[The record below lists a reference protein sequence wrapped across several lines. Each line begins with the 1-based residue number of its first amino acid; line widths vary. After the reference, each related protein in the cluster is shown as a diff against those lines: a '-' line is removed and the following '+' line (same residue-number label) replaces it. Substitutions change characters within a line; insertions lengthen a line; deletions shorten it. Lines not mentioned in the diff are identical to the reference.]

1 MYLPLV
7 HKTIQTGPE
16 NGLYNKCMRYL
27 QNRSSLDHIND
38 FFSGEELAFILN
50 EVKQPFVVKQEVQRL
65 AKKPEGLENLINE
78 FDPTQKNQIDEDW
91 N

>member
-1 MYLPLV
+1 M
-7 HKTIQTGPE
+7 
-16 NGLYNKCMRYL
+16 
-27 QNRSSLDHIND
+27 
-38 FFSGEELAFILN
+38 N